1 MQRSRKDVKELRRAV
16 RSGDGEALKSLLA
29 HSLSVGHHR
38 LSLCRYFTARSRGVN
53 GLESF
58 CRAAMNT
65 ASRMHPSEVIRIATE
80 ATRRALSDRKQADML
95 EKNRPLLPVILP
107 YDGIAPV
114 LKTEPRLAGSG
125 SSILGK
131 VTLGSRATL
140 APLSVIR
147 ADGHFVDI
155 GDDFFL
161 GYRSTVHI
169 AHEVYPTQIGDRVR
183 VGRNA
188 VVHACTVDND
198 CVIEDDVIVLDG
210 AEVESNILIEAGST
224 VYPRSKLLSGYVYA
238 GNPAV
243 SVRRLSAA
251 EASERAAKIEQDIVT
266 TLFAAVSNRDDR
278 FSSNFVASTASLA
291 GHVDLR
297 DNASVFFSCQL
308 DAGDGAIIV
317 RDNTNI
323 QDNTSIV
330 ARCGGVIIGQD
341 TTIGHNVT
349 IEDSRIGNR
358 CLVGIGSL
366 ISANVLIDDDVL
378 LAAGST
384 TFAGQHLESGWLYA
398 GRPALPISKLND
410 QRREMMQSTVTTYC
424 AYARDYQ
431 SLQQGRV

>member
-1 MQRSRKDVKELRRAV
+1 MA
-16 RSGDGEALKSLLA
+16 LLA
-29 HSLSVGHHR
+29 HSLSVGHGR
-38 LSLCRYFTARSRGVN
+38 LSLCRYFTARALGVN
-53 GLESF
+53 GIESF
-58 CRAAMNT
+58 CRAAMNV
-65 ASRMHPSEVIRIATE
+65 ASRMYPSEVFRIANE
-80 ATRRALSDRKQADML
+80 ATRHALSDRKPADML
-95 EKNRPLLPVILP
+95 KENRLLIPVILP
-107 YDGIAPV
+107 YDGITPV
-114 LKTEPRLAGSG
+114 LRAEPRFAGSG
-125 SSILGK
+125 SSVLGK

-161 GYRSTVHI
+161 GYRATVHI
-169 AHEVYPTQIGDRVR
+169 AHEVYPTRIGDRVR

-210 AEVESNILIEAGST
+210 SEVESNVLIEAGST
-224 VYPRSKLLSGYVYA
+224 IYPRSKLLSGYVYA

-243 SVRRLSAA
+243 PVRRLSPA
-251 EASERAAKIEQDIVT
+251 EAIERAAKIEQDIVT
-266 TLFAAVSNRDDR
+266 TLFTQASNSDDR
-278 FSSNFVASTASLA
+278 FAQNFVASTASIA

-297 DNASVFFSCQL
+297 DNASVFFSCEL
-308 DAGDGAIIV
+308 DAGDGSIIV

-330 ARCGGVIIGQD
+330 ARRDGVIIGRD

-358 CLVGIGSL
+358 CLIGIGSL
-366 ISANVLIDDDVL
+366 ISANALIDDDVL

-398 GRPALPISKLND
+398 GRPAQPVSKLND